1 MYISRIK
8 LTNWKNFLSVDV
20 PIKQRLFIVGPN
32 ASGKSNLLDAFYF
45 LHDIAKSG
53 GGLDYAITK
62 RGGIHKIRC
71 LAARRNPIVEIEVE
85 LKEKETDDIIAP
97 DWIYTLGIG
106 VQQSGTHQ
114 PCVKYEKVLKKGEI
128 VPLINRPDNSDKS
141 DDKLLLQTHLQQIS
155 ANVKF
160 RVIAEFFAEIR
171 YFQIVPQLIK
181 NPYAFSGENL
191 PEDPYGRDFLDL
203 LANIPEKTRNRRLKK
218 IESLLKG
225 PVPHLSKLEYK
236 PDKRGRPHLE
246 AIHASWRKNAGKQ
259 NEKEFS
265 DGTLRMIGLFWSLLE
280 PRQAP
285 LLLEEPELSLNNAVV
300 QQLPSLI
307 YKIEKQKKLKGQVF
321 ISTHSPSLLTE
332 YSIGT
337 DEVILLTP
345 EKEATKVE
353 IASNRDDVR
362 QLLDSGFS
370 VADAVFPVINETLAQ
385 RSLGEFL
392 DD

>member
-1 MYISRIK
+1 MYISRIR

-20 PIKQRLFIVGPN
+20 PLKQRLFIVGPN

-71 LAARRNPIVEIEVE
+71 LASRRNPIVEIEVE
-85 LKEKETDDIIAP
+85 LKEKESDETPEP
-97 DWIYTLGIG
+97 DWVYTLGIG

-114 PCVKYEKVLKKGEI
+114 PCVKYEKVIKKGDQD
-128 VPLINRPDNSDKS
+128 PLINRPDNVDKG
-141 DDKLLLQTHLQQIS
+141 DEKLLLQTHLQQIS

-203 LANIPEKTRNRRLKK
+203 LANVPEKTRTRRLKK

-225 PVPHLSKLEYK
+225 PVPSLSKLEYK
-236 PDKRGRPHLE
+236 PDVRGRPHLE
-246 AIHASWRKNAGKQ
+246 VKHTSWRKDAGKQ
-259 NEKEFS
+259 SEKDLS

-300 QQLPSLI
+300 QQLPELI
-307 YKIEKQKKLKGQVF
+307 YKIEKQKKVKGQVF
-321 ISTHSPSLLTE
+321 ISTHSYSLLTE
-332 YSIGT
+332 YSIGS
-337 DEVILLTP
+337 DEVVILTP

-353 IASNRDDVR
+353 IASDKDEVK
-362 QLLDSGFS
+362 QLLDSGFN
-370 VADAVFPVINETLAQ
+370 VAEAVYPVINEPITQ
-385 RSLGEFL
+385 KNLGDFL